1 MGLFFMSR
9 MKTFNRKKLIFMHF
23 VLVILTICL
32 MVRLGYLMIFQSEF
46 LQGKAEALHNRE
58 RTIKARRGH
67 IYDRNGNPIAV
78 NRPVN
83 TISVIH
89 NQIQDP
95 DTVSKILAEELELE
109 YEYVRKKVDNR
120 VALEVIK
127 TNVDREVADRIRTHD
142 LVGVMIDEDYR
153 RYYPYNNVASHVIG
167 FTGGDNQG
175 IIGLEV
181 VYEDYL
187 RGIPGK
193 ILTLTDARGVEIEN
207 KAEARI
213 EPVDGNNLYISL
225 DINIQKY
232 AEQALEKV
240 LKGKNA
246 KRGSVIL
253 MDPKT
258 GEILAMVNKPDFNLN
273 EPFELNFDPGNVT
286 SQEQQDLL
294 NQMWRNYSI
303 NDTYEPGSTFK
314 VVTAS
319 AALEEKVVTLNDTF
333 SCPGYR
339 IVEDRR
345 IRCHKAGG
353 HGVETFLEGVQN
365 SCNPVFMDIA
375 ARMGVETFYSY
386 YDKFGFFDKTGIDLP
401 GEAVAIMHKV
411 DNIGPVELATMSFGQ
426 SFQITPL
433 QLIRAGAAVVNG
445 GNLVTP
451 HLGMEIVDGQGEVI
465 KELDYNQKK
474 RAISQETSAMM
485 STILESVVSEGTGS
499 RTYLPG
505 YQIGGKT
512 ATSEK
517 LPRSSNQYIS
527 SFLGFAPANDP
538 QVIALVLV
546 DEPEGIYYGG
556 TVAAPVIKEVFENI
570 LPYMGIEPQ
579 YTELDFQNYVIGGEN
594 VPDLMGKTV
603 NEAKKELSEFSFE
616 VEVLGEGEIIVEQF
630 PLAGEYV
637 NKDSKVILYA
647 D

>member
-1 MGLFFMSR
+1 
-9 MKTFNRKKLIFMHF
+9 
-23 VLVILTICL
+23 
-32 MVRLGYLMIFQSEF
+32 
-46 LQGKAEALHNRE
+46 
-58 RTIKARRGH
+58 
-67 IYDRNGNPIAV
+67 
-78 NRPVN
+78 
-83 TISVIH
+83 
-89 NQIQDP
+89 
-95 DTVSKILAEELELE
+95 
-109 YEYVRKKVDNR
+109 
-120 VALEVIK
+120 
-127 TNVDREVADRIRTHD
+127 
-142 LVGVMIDEDYR
+142 
-153 RYYPYNNVASHVIG
+153 
-167 FTGGDNQG
+167 
-175 IIGLEV
+175 
-181 VYEDYL
+181 
-187 RGIPGK
+187 
-193 ILTLTDARGVEIEN
+193 
-207 KAEARI
+207 
-213 EPVDGNNLYISL
+213 
-225 DINIQKY
+225 
-232 AEQALEKV
+232 
-240 LKGKNA
+240 
-246 KRGSVIL
+246 
-253 MDPKT
+253 
-258 GEILAMVNKPDFNLN
+258 
-273 EPFELNFDPGNVT
+273 
-286 SQEQQDLL
+286 
-294 NQMWRNYSI
+294 
-303 NDTYEPGSTFK
+303 
-314 VVTAS
+314 
-319 AALEEKVVTLNDTF
+319 
-333 SCPGYR
+333 
-339 IVEDRR
+339 
-345 IRCHKAGG
+345 
-353 HGVETFLEGVQN
+353 
-365 SCNPVFMDIA
+365 
-375 ARMGVETFYSY
+375 
-386 YDKFGFFDKTGIDLP
+386 
-401 GEAVAIMHKV
+401 
-411 DNIGPVELATMSFGQ
+411 MSFGQ